1 MLHPRIWKDPL
12 GYNTAYGMGVNRTTE
27 MSAIRTVIAPLAY
40 ADRRISK
47 PRSKMELVELERSAR
62 RETVHSQI
70 WFTDMPQLSEEKTTF
85 LSRCYR
91 HSH

>member
-27 MSAIRTVIAPLAY
+27 MPALRTVIAPLAY

-62 RETVHSQI
+62 RETVHLQI
-70 WFTDMPQLSEEKTTF
+70 WFHRYASAKREDDDIAIAL
-85 LSRCYR
+85 LSR
-91 HSH
+91 